1 LAIRSSF
8 FLRDLFDFRPL
19 PRPIASCN
27 LGEISSLEFA
37 RDLREPECQGCTPT
51 VCAVQEVELYPVWLI
66 EDLDWRNVVTI
77 AESKKDSL
85 ENRLIEL
92 AALRDDHI
100 AQGKVQRRRISA
112 PVARSLRRAA
122 HQPTFSEQFVRD
134 RIKC

>member
-1 LAIRSSF
+1 
-8 FLRDLFDFRPL
+8 
-19 PRPIASCN
+19 
-27 LGEISSLEFA
+27 
-37 RDLREPECQGCTPT
+37 
-51 VCAVQEVELYPVWLI
+51 VCAVQEVELYPLWLI

-112 PVARSLRRAA
+112 PVACSLRRAA